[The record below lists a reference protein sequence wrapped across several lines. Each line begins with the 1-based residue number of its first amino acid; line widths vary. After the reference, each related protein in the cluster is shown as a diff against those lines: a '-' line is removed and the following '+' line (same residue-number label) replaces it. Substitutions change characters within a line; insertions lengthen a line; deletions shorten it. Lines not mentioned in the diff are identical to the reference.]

1 MSESENSTSAADV
14 YRILIPVDADEDR
27 ARGQA
32 AFVAAL
38 PGGPDTV
45 EAVVSHALTPD
56 EIEAPEEAQNVD
68 RVETVALVR
77 ENLESKGYDV
87 TLAEGR
93 LPPADGILGLAEEFD
108 ADQIVMGSR
117 KRSPT
122 GKVVFG
128 SVAQQVL
135 LESSVPVTVV
145 GGKPA

>member
-1 MSESENSTSAADV
+1 MSESESSTSAADM

-32 AFVAAL
+32 AFVADL
-38 PGGPDTV
+38 PSGPDTIEV
-45 EAVVSHALTPD
+45 IVSHALTPD
-56 EIEAPEEAQNVD
+56 EIEAPEEAQSVD
-68 RVETVALVR
+68 RVETVAQVR
-77 ENLESKGYDV
+77 DDLEAKGYEV

-145 GGKPA
+145 GAKPA

>member
-1 MSESENSTSAADV
+1 M
-14 YRILIPVDADEDR
+14 YRILVPVDADTER

-32 AFVAAL
+32 EFVDGL
-38 PGGPDTV
+38 PSDV
-45 EAVVSHALTPD
+45 ETIEVIITHALTPE
-56 EIEAPEEAQNVD
+56 EIDAPEDATDVD
-68 RVETVALVR
+68 RVETVGLVR
-77 ENLESKGYDV
+77 DMLEDRGYSV

-93 LPPADGILGLAEEFD
+93 LPPADGILGLAAEHD

-122 GKVVFG
+122 GKVIFG

-145 GGKPA
+145 SQPTE